1 MDNNSGLKGIDF
13 SPEIN
18 MARYLQKIR
27 SYPILSQ
34 DEEYDLAVKYK
45 ETKNQEI
52 AKILVNSHLR
62 LVVKVASKY
71 RGYGL
76 SAAEMISEGNIGL
89 LYAIEKFEPEKGF
102 RFSTYALWWI
112 KASIQKYILNS
123 WSLVKIGTTAA
134 QKKLFFNLR
143 KIKNRLNLN
152 DDRELTS
159 DVLHK
164 IAGSLDV
171 SVQEVKDMNTRLKAH
186 DGSLNTIIDASG
198 DNSSEWMDFIADTK
212 PNQEDVFAYS
222 ETMKYRKKMFLQ
234 ALVVLNKR
242 EKDILKFIEK
252 RKITSVAVG
261 CGTGKSSSVKNLIL
275 SIIKKF
281 DIYVTID
288 ADGLN
293 SLEGKQKKS
302 TIKEFK
308 NSKSKITVTPHP
320 KEFERISGIKYKEDT
335 NYRKQITKTFAK
347 NNDIICLLKGHKTVV
362 SDGNEIYVNNTGNA
376 GMATA
381 GSGDVLTGI
390 ISAFTCIENK
400 DLLLKVSTAV
410 YVHGLAGD
418 FAAKEKSQISMTASD
433 IIGNI
438 FKAIKKITR

>member
-242 EKDILKFIEK
+242 EKDILYKRRLSEKAITLDDLSKFYGISKERVRQIE
-252 RKITSVAVG
+252 
-261 CGTGKSSSVKNLIL
+261 
-275 SIIKKF
+275 
-281 DIYVTID
+281 
-288 ADGLN
+288 LN
-293 SLEGKQKKS
+293 S
-302 TIKEFK
+302 
-308 NSKSKITVTPHP
+308 
-320 KEFERISGIKYKEDT
+320 
-335 NYRKQITKTFAK
+335 
-347 NNDIICLLKGHKTVV
+347 
-362 SDGNEIYVNNTGNA
+362 
-376 GMATA
+376 
-381 GSGDVLTGI
+381 
-390 ISAFTCIENK
+390 
-400 DLLLKVSTAV
+400 
-410 YVHGLAGD
+410 
-418 FAAKEKSQISMTASD
+418 
-433 IIGNI
+433 
-438 FKAIKKITR
+438 IKKIKKAVETFV